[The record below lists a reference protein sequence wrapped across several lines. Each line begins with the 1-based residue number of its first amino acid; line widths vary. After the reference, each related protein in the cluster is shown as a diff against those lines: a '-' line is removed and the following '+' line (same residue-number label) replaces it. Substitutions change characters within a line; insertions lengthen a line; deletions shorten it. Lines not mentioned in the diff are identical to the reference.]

1 MRFIPSSPGRSRM
14 NINTDTESISSAREQ
29 PILSRD
35 LLAFI
40 LKRDQII
47 LLGGLVVVA
56 GLSWVYMIHVA
67 WGMNDFANG
76 HANATLPSVHSWSAW
91 DFANAV
97 VMWGIMMLAMMLPAL
112 SPWVLALGEVT
123 RERDTRSVPL
133 PKAGAFLLGYGTVWL
148 AYSILAAASQ
158 WLLQWVALLSHNWM
172 TMSPILAG
180 AVLIIAG
187 IYQWTP
193 LRDACM
199 SHCRSPFGFFLSNWA
214 EGSRGAYTMGVRHGL
229 YCVGCC
235 WALMAALFALGIMS
249 VVWMAAVAA
258 LITLEKTLPWRRIAL
273 RATATALLVL
283 GVLVFAAPST
293 IPGLQTPG
301 NAPMHTTMD
310 S

>member
-1 MRFIPSSPGRSRM
+1 M
-14 NINTDTESISSAREQ
+14 NPNTDTESTSSAREQ

-97 VMWGIMMLAMMLPAL
+97 VMWGIMMLAMMLPAM

-172 TMSPILAG
+172 TTSPILAG

-235 WALMAALFALGIMS
+235 WALMALAFVFGVMNLL
-249 VVWMAAVAA
+249 WMALMAA
-258 LITLEKTLPWRRIAL
+258 FLLLERTIFTGAWLGKAAGVCLMAWGIWVITSAL
-273 RATATALLVL
+273 
-283 GVLVFAAPST
+283 
-293 IPGLQTPG
+293 
-301 NAPMHTTMD
+301 
-310 S
+310 

>member
-235 WALMAALFALGIMS
+235 WALMALAFVFGVMNLL
-249 VVWMAAVAA
+249 WMALMAA
-258 LITLEKTLPWRRIAL
+258 FLLLERTIFTGAWLGKAAGVCLMAWGIWVITSAL
-273 RATATALLVL
+273 
-283 GVLVFAAPST
+283 
-293 IPGLQTPG
+293 
-301 NAPMHTTMD
+301 
-310 S
+310 